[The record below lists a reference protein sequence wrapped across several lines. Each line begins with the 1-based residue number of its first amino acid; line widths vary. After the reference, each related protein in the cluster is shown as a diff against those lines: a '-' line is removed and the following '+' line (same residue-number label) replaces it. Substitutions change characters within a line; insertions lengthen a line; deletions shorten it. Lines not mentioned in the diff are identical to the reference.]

1 MPHSGQNH
9 SKESAELVN
18 GPSAPLVPDHEVLR
32 VIGRGAYGQV
42 WLARHRRL
50 GTLRA
55 VKVVRRDE
63 FGDDRPFRREFEG
76 IQKYEPLSR
85 SHPNLVSILH
95 VGGVGNAFYYVMELA
110 DSTLVAADVRR
121 LISLPQGEPT
131 VKTSESPD
139 VDYVPKTLRAEL
151 KQYGLL
157 PIERCLEIGRALAS
171 ALAYLHQHGLVHRDV
186 KPSNVIF
193 VGGVAKLAD
202 IGLVAGVDD
211 SRSFVGTEGYIP
223 PEGPGKPSADCYSLG
238 KLLYE
243 LSTGHDRNAWPEPA
257 TNLATRP
264 DRERLLE
271 LNAIL
276 HRACSPDPRQR
287 YPGAGAMLHDFE
299 LLHAGASVKRRH
311 SLARNL
317 SLAWKSAAIIC
328 VLAAALILIRNERK
342 KAAMLVGQIAIPSKS
357 GGSTNKA
364 ASQALQR
371 GFQMAN
377 NFTALGFSNA
387 VQEIERSV
395 SLDPN
400 FSHGWCILAMT
411 LVLQV
416 DYGYLPSS
424 NALTR
429 AKICAEK
436 AIALNPQNGFAYC
449 ALAECMLPRD
459 YDFANAER
467 LFRKGIELDPANGT
481 SRLNFARILVCQSR
495 FTEATALL
503 NQLTR
508 DNPADSLPYKVSGF
522 ISGATGHFR
531 EAISSFDEAI
541 RLSPAQ
547 PFHYGHRADV
557 LFALNDRSAA
567 ARDLLRFV
575 ELGGFAALHPQSDA
589 AALRRALEEHG
600 SEEFVRQHLAILEA
614 QSKQGQFVSAYDFAR
629 LHAHAGNR
637 ERSLDYL
644 EKAVDEHRVLTLGV
658 DINPLFKD
666 FQDEPRYH
674 GVLQRLKLEK

>member
-1 MPHSGQNH
+1 VPHSGQNR

-18 GPSAPLVPDHEVLR
+18 VPSGPLVPDHEVLR

-42 WLARHRRL
+42 WLARHMRL

-95 VGGVGNAFYYVMELA
+95 VGGVGDAFYYVMELA
-110 DSTLVAADVRR
+110 DSMPVAADVRR
-121 LISLPQGEPT
+121 LISLAQGEST
-131 VKTSESPD
+131 GKRSESPD
-139 VDYVPKTLRAEL
+139 AGYVPKTLRAEL
-151 KQYGLL
+151 RQYGVL
-157 PIERCLEIGRALAS
+157 PIERCLEIGRGLAS
-171 ALAYLHQHGLVHRDV
+171 ALAYLHQNDLVHRDV

-193 VGGVAKLAD
+193 AGGVAKLAD

-211 SRSFVGTEGYIP
+211 SRSFVSTEGYIP
-223 PEGPGKPSADCYSLG
+223 PEGPGRPSADCYSLG

-243 LSTGHDRNAWPEPA
+243 LSTGHDRNAWPEPPA
-257 TNLATRP
+257 NLATRP

-271 LNAIL
+271 LNAVL
-276 HRACSPDPRQR
+276 HRACAPDPRQR
-287 YPGAGAMLHDFE
+287 YADASAMLNDLE
-299 LLHAGASVKRRH
+299 LLHAGRSVKRRH
-311 SLARNL
+311 SLALNL
-317 SLAWKSAAIIC
+317 SLAWKCAAVIC
-328 VLAAALILIRNERK
+328 VLAVALILVRNERQR
-342 KAAMLVGQIAIPSKS
+342 AAMLARQIAIPSKS
-357 GGSTNKA
+357 GGSTNQA

-395 SLDPN
+395 LLDPN

-481 SRLNFARILVCQSR
+481 SRLNFARLLVCQSR
-495 FTEATALL
+495 FTEARALL
-503 NQLTR
+503 GQLAR
-508 DNPADSLPYKVSGF
+508 DDPAESLPYKVSGL
-522 ISGATGHFR
+522 ISGATGRFR
-531 EAISSFDEAI
+531 EAVSSFDEAI

-557 LFALNDRSAA
+557 LFALNDRLAA

-575 ELGGFAALHPQSDA
+575 ELGGFAALHPQFDA
-589 AALRRALEEHG
+589 AKLRRVLEEHG
-600 SEEFVRQHLAILEA
+600 SAEFLRQHVALLEDR
-614 QSKQGQFVSAYDFAR
+614 SKQGQFVSAYDFAR

-637 ERSLDYL
+637 ERGLDYL
-644 EKAVDEHRVLTLGV
+644 ERAVDEHRVLSLAV
-658 DINPLFKD
+658 NINPLFKD
-666 FQDEPRYH
+666 FHAEPRFAA
-674 GVLQRLKLEK
+674 VLRRFKLKN